1 MARTA
6 LALLLASRAAALVP
20 SLRSAAVATP
30 KTVTQVSYLSEVE
43 DADKKKKWW
52 DQDDPD
58 REESNPRDHTGIG
71 EADSNYG
78 PTNYEGFIDADGFD
92 GGDGQVGVV
101 GDGKV
106 WLAPAIPIPTKT
118 CQPSRRRAVMIP
130 ESGVSTMPLPLNSL
144 LQRLT
149 RCKII
154 GKGLMLTIAVF

>member
-52 DQDDPD
+52 DQDDEG
-58 REESNPRDHTGIG
+58 REESNPRDHTGVG

-78 PTNYEGFIDADGFD
+78 PTNYEGFIDADGYVHLWAAQPEE
-92 GGDGQVGVV
+92 GDAKFCRFEGEVELPDPVE
-101 GDGKV
+101 
-106 WLAPAIPIPTKT
+106 APERINWRDDT
-118 CQPSRRRAVMIP
+118 
-130 ESGVSTMPLPLNSL
+130 
-144 LQRLT
+144 
-149 RCKII
+149 
-154 GKGLMLTIAVF
+154 

>member
-52 DQDDPD
+52 DQHDPD

-101 GDGKV
+101 GDGKNHMEESDLGV
-106 WLAPAIPIPTKT
+106 
-118 CQPSRRRAVMIP
+118 PSCGGAFTPSTRL
-130 ESGVSTMPLPLNSL
+130 VSRNDGRGWFLC
-144 LQRLT
+144 R
-149 RCKII
+149 
-154 GKGLMLTIAVF
+154 F